1 MWSSHPTPI
10 SILYLH
16 VPCNLSSW
24 RSLGATVCTTQWKK
38 INLLY
43 FLYFSWLYKAIRFCD
58 AVWFTIVQCAPSPL
72 CQQTGALCG
81 TWGEFITLGTLYN
94 DMGIDWM
101 EINDW
106 LAGIRGAAAAG
117 RGQISVLTLLW
128 SWFWSL
134 LGPGDLGL
142 GGHQIDFWLQSL
154 CWLTRI
160 FSHFGGN
167 SAVMMVLSSN
177 ILQIHVSPSPIK

>member
-1 MWSSHPTPI
+1 MRQMLI
-10 SILYLH
+10 LH
-16 VPCNLSSW
+16 VENWPMLHYAA
-24 RSLGATVCTTQWKK
+24 SLVTSLV
-38 INLLY
+38 Y
-43 FLYFSWLYKAIRFCD
+43 HS
-58 AVWFTIVQCAPSPL
+58 AVRPSPL

-106 LAGIRGAAAAG
+106 LAGDQGSSSSRPGTNLCSDSALSLILISAGA
-117 RGQISVLTLLW
+117 
-128 SWFWSL
+128 
-134 LGPGDLGL
+134 GDLGL

-160 FSHFGGN
+160 FSHFRGI
-167 SAVMMVLSSN
+167 SAIMMVLSSN
-177 ILQIHVSPSPIK
+177 ILQIHVSPWSRNF